1 MAMNMLCSRCKKR
14 VAVVFMTRLENG
26 KTINEGLCL
35 QCARELGIGPV
46 NELMEKMGITD
57 DEIENMNDQLM
68 GMMEEND
75 GALDVPDEADDGS
88 EGSGFM
94 PGGAQTF
101 PFLQNMFGRMDRP
114 SDQRRSEER
123 RVGKECYRTC

>member
-1 MAMNMLCSRCKKR
+1 
-14 VAVVFMTRLENG
+14 MTRMENG

-35 QCARELGIGPV
+35 QCAKELGIGPV

-68 GMMEEND
+68 GMMDEDGEEID
-75 GALDVPDEADDGS
+75 LDSDSDDS
-88 EGSGFM
+88 DFV

-101 PFLQNMFGRMDRP
+101 PFLQNMFGKMNGAAGQNP
-114 SDQRRSEER
+114 PGNP
-123 RVGKECYRTC
+123 GKENTSARQKREKGAEAKF

>member
-1 MAMNMLCSRCKKR
+1 
-14 VAVVFMTRLENG
+14 MTRMENG

-35 QCARELGIGPV
+35 QCAKELGIGPV

-68 GMMEEND
+68 GMMDEDGEEID
-75 GALDVPDEADDGS
+75 LDSDSDDS
-88 EGSGFM
+88 DFV

-101 PFLQNMFGRMDRP
+101 PFLQNMFGKMNAAAGQNPQETPEKKTRRP
-114 SDQRRSEER
+114 DKREKRRRS
-123 RVGKECYRTC
+123 GSF